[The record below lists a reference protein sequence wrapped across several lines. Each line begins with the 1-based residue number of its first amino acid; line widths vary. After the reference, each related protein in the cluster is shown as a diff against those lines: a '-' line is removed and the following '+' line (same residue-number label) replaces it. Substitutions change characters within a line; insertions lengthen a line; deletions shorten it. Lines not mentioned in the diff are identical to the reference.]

1 MLPKLYFRRLKNNFL
16 KKTNNLYITSCWLEF
31 LEKTFGWET
40 KYILFDE
47 DKIPAIV
54 KRKLNFAKIA
64 SSLPFAHAMPD
75 LKLNN
80 PQNYKDQLL
89 KLGVAEFNYHGKID
103 SDIFKHYCINSIIKI
118 DLTGFE
124 SSSDLF
130 KKLNK
135 DSIQRKINKAI
146 KSEFKVE
153 VLNDL
158 KDYNNFQIIQTE
170 TRKRQGSPTYPN
182 NFFINLKK
190 HLKDYVNLFGIYHNG
205 KLISGII
212 TFNYNN
218 YAVYA
223 YGASESN
230 EEYFKLGVNQ
240 LCLWESIKFAKENN
254 NTIYDFGSTPNH
266 HHSLMEYKLKW
277 ASFKE
282 DLVYSYYSADNKP
295 VPIINRASKA
305 ALLLE
310 RSIKLMPNSL
320 FKLTTPY
327 LLKMAV
333 Y

>member
-1 MLPKLYFRRLKNNFL
+1 L
-16 KKTNNLYITSCWLEF
+16 KKTNNLYTTIFWLEF
-31 LEKTFGWET
+31 LEETFNWEA
-40 KYILFDE
+40 KYLLFEE
-47 DKIPAIV
+47 DKIPTII
-54 KRKLNFAKIA
+54 KRKLDFAKIA
-64 SSLPFAHAMPD
+64 SSLPFAHVMPD

-80 PQNYKDQLL
+80 PQSFKDQIF
-89 KLGVAEFNYHGKID
+89 KFGVNEFNYHGKID
-103 SDIFKHYCINSIIKI
+103 ADIFKHYCINSIIKI
-118 DLTGFE
+118 DLTSFE
-124 SSSDLF
+124 SSSDLL

-153 VLNDL
+153 LLNEI
-158 KDYNNFQIIQTE
+158 KDYNIFQTIQTE

-190 HLKDYVNLFGIYHNG
+190 HLKDYVNLFGIYHHG

-212 TFNYNN
+212 TYNYDN

-240 LCLWESIKFAKENN
+240 LCLWESIKFAKENKN
-254 NTIYDFGSTPNH
+254 AIYDFGSTPNH

-295 VPIINRASKA
+295 VPIINRESKA

-310 RSIKLMPNSL
+310 RSIKSMPNSI
-320 FKLTTPY
+320 FKHTTPY